1 MPDSRRDFI
10 KKSFS
15 AGIVATVGS
24 SLLIPFQSAADWP
37 ADNFTENKLQV
48 TLDKLFGKQEI
59 VETKKI
65 KLKLPRIAEN
75 GAVVPI
81 TVSSSLKDV
90 ESIFILVEK
99 NPVPLAAHF
108 KLSPELDAFVSARLK
123 MAETCDV
130 IAIVKSADNLYM
142 AKKMVNDNDNEDSM
156 MKK

>member
-15 AGIVATVGS
+15 VGVITTVGS
-24 SLLIPFQSAADWP
+24 SLLIPFRAAADWP
-37 ADNFTENKLQV
+37 ADKFTENKLQV

-81 TVSSSLKDV
+81 TVSSSLKNV
-90 ESIFILVEK
+90 ESIYILVEK

-108 KLSPELDAFVSARLK
+108 ILRPELDAFVSARLK

-130 IAIVKSADNLYM
+130 IAIVKSADNLYR
-142 AKKMVNDNDNEDSM
+142 AKQMV
-156 MKK
+156 KVTIGGCGG